1 MVAPLAESVPPTLY
15 GGTERVVSALTE
27 ELVRRDHEV
36 TLFASGDSQTN
47 ATLVSCVPRGLRLNP
62 EILDEVAPTMI
73 ELGEVYSRA
82 AEFDIIHNH
91 VDYFGFPFARLVT
104 TPTITTT
111 HGRLDLPEVLRVYAT
126 FPEQRLVSISRSQR
140 NYLPD
145 ANWVTN
151 VYNGIDVP
159 SFHFRPD
166 PGKYLAFVGRISPD
180 KRVDRAIEI
189 ARDIG
194 MPLVIAAKVATTDR
208 DYFTHAIEPL
218 IRRSKLIEF
227 VGEVNE
233 SQKDELMGG
242 AYATLFP
249 IDWPE
254 PFGLTMIESMAT
266 GTPVIAYRAGS
277 VSEVVVDGV
286 TGFICDSVKAMV
298 EAIPRIASLDR
309 RASRR
314 HVERKFSAAP
324 MASGYE
330 AAYSLVV
337 EEPSATTTEPR
348 AEKRSELTLVP
359 TDGGALSPTPIPP
372 LIT

>member
-1 MVAPLAESVPPTLY
+1 MIAPLAESVPPALY

-27 ELVRRDHEV
+27 ELVRRGHDV
-36 TLFASGDSQTN
+36 TLFASGDSRTS
-47 ATLVSCVPRGLRLNP
+47 ARLVACVPRGIRLDP
-62 EILDEVAPTMI
+62 EIEDDVAPTMI

-91 VDYFGFPFARLVT
+91 VDYFAFPFARLVT
-104 TPTITTT
+104 TPTLTTT
-111 HGRLDLPEVLRVYAT
+111 HGRLDLPEVLRVYNS
-126 FPEQRLVSISRSQR
+126 FEEQRLVSISRSQR
-140 NYLPD
+140 THLPH
-145 ANWVTN
+145 ANWVAT
-151 VYNGIDVP
+151 VHNGIDV
-159 SFHFRPD
+159 SYFHFRPE
-166 PGKYLAFVGRISPD
+166 PGRYLAVVGRISPE

-189 ARDIG
+189 ARDVG
-194 MPLVIAAKVATTDR
+194 MRLVIAAKVATADR

-218 IRRSKLIEF
+218 IRRSRLVEF

-277 VSEVVVDGV
+277 VPEVVIDGV

-298 EAIPRIASLDR
+298 EAIPRISRLDR
-309 RASRR
+309 RDARR
-314 HVERKFSAAP
+314 HVERNFSAAP

-330 AAYSLVV
+330 AVYSLVTQALQV
-337 EEPSATTTEPR
+337 AVPAIDKP
-348 AEKRSELTLVP
+348 AALTFAA
-359 TDGGALSPTPIPP
+359 TDGGARV
-372 LIT
+372 

>member
-1 MVAPLAESVPPTLY
+1 MRIAMVAPLAESVPPALY

-27 ELVRRDHEV
+27 ELVRRGHHV
-36 TLFASGDSQTN
+36 TLFASGDSRTN
-47 ATLVSCVPRGLRLNP
+47 ATLASCVPRGLRLDP
-62 EILDEVAPTMI
+62 EIQDEVAPTMI

-82 AEFDIIHNH
+82 AEFDLIHNH
-91 VDYFGFPFARLVT
+91 VDYFAFPFARLVT

-111 HGRLDLPEVLRVYAT
+111 HGRLDLPEVLRVYAS
-126 FPEQRLVSISRSQR
+126 FPEQRLVSISKSQR
-140 NYLPD
+140 AHLPG
-145 ANWVTN
+145 ANWVAN
-151 VYNGIDVP
+151 VYNGIDVS
-159 SFHFRPD
+159 SFTFRRD
-166 PGKYLAFVGRISPD
+166 QGKYLAFVGRISPE

-194 MPLVIAAKVATTDR
+194 MPLVIAAKVATADR
-208 DYFTHAIEPL
+208 DYFIHAIKPL
-218 IRRSKLIEF
+218 IRRSHLIEF

-233 SQKDELMGG
+233 SQKDALMGG

-266 GTPVIAYRAGS
+266 GTPVVAYRAGS
-277 VSEVVVDGV
+277 VPEVVVDGV

-298 EAIPRIASLDR
+298 EAIPRIANLDR
-309 RASRR
+309 SASRH
-314 HVERKFSAAP
+314 HVERQFSAAP

-337 EEPSATTTEPR
+337 EQPVSAVAPAIEEPSM
-348 AEKRSELTLVP
+348 LTLVG
-359 TDGGALSPTPIPP
+359 TNGAGRG
-372 LIT
+372 